1 MLLTFPPNLH
11 YSLIHICLIKFLS
24 APTRQFRAVIGIML
38 MVFKCAAAVLSL
50 HDLPLDEFLHNIAS
64 TLIDV
69 VRNQNMIIVNVSFV

>member
-1 MLLTFPPNLH
+1 MLLTLPPNLH
-11 YSLIHICLIKFLS
+11 YTLIHICLIKFLS

-38 MVFKCAAAVLSL
+38 MIKCAAAVLSL
-50 HDLPLDEFLHNIAS
+50 HDLPLDEFLDNIAS